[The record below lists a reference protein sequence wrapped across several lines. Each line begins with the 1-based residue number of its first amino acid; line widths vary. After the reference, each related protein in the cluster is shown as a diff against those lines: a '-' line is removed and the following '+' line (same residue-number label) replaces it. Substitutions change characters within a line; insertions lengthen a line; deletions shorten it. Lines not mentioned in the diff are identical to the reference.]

1 MRSRLKRCTAAVL
14 LVALGAPTIASAQD
28 EGAKHDAQARFEE
41 GMKRVRSG
49 DFEGGR
55 LAFIQAYA
63 VLKNPDILWNLALSE
78 LKSSH
83 PLEAL
88 EHFKVYAVDPKV
100 ADAERESAKKYIAD
114 ASSKTGHIAVDAPSG
129 AEIVVDGKKW
139 NAFAPLKEPL
149 DVSPGKHSVEAR
161 LGGKG
166 SSLEVFAAAGQESS
180 AKFRSEDM
188 TMSVASSTAPPGQG
202 PDVVTPPKE
211 EQHSS
216 SAKWITVGALGA
228 GALIAGGVGIGF
240 LAGAGSQQTKA
251 DNAKAALPPGGSPCA
266 GVTTGPCQDLTTANA
281 AHSSDQGAA
290 IGLLIG
296 GGVLAAAA
304 IGALVFWPKS
314 TPARS
319 AWVAPSAGPHGAS
332 VSIGTTF

>member
-1 MRSRLKRCTAAVL
+1 MRRFAAAVVF
-14 LVALGAPTIASAQD
+14 VALTLPSVAFAQD
-28 EGAKHDAQARFEE
+28 DGAKRDAQARFEE
-41 GMKRVRSG
+41 GMKRVRGG

-55 LAFIQAYA
+55 LAFVQAYA

-114 ASSKTGHIAVDAPSG
+114 ASSKTGHIAVDAPAGS
-129 AEIVVDGKKW
+129 EIVVDGKKW

-149 DVSPGKHSVEAR
+149 DVTPGKHSVEAR

-166 SSLEVFAAAGQESS
+166 SSVEVFAAAGQESS
-180 AKFRSEDM
+180 AMFRAEDM
-188 TMSVASSTAPPGQG
+188 RVSVATSTAAPAQG
-202 PDVVTPPKE
+202 PDAVTPPKE
-211 EQHSS
+211 ETHAS
-216 SAKWITVGALGA
+216 SAKWITVGALGV
-228 GALIAGGVGIGF
+228 GALIAGGVGVGF

-251 DNAKAALPPGGSPCA
+251 DSAKAQLPAGSFGCA
-266 GVTTGPCQDLTTANA
+266 GVTTGPCQDLATAND

-290 IGLLIG
+290 IGFLIG

-314 TPARS
+314 SKAAS
-319 AWVAPSAGPHGAS
+319 AWIAPSAGPHGAS